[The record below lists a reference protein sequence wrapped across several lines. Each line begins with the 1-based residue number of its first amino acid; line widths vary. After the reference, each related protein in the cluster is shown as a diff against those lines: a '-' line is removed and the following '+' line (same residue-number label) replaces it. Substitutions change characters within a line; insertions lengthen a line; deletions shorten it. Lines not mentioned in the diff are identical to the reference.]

1 MRGADR
7 TGEKVKIKSIRDN
20 RLAFVLGDFFLLKC
34 QNRVEGQPL
43 AKKFIKLHKIA

>member
-20 RLAFVLGDFFLLKC
+20 RLAFVLGDFFFVKMSKP
-34 QNRVEGQPL
+34 RGRT
-43 AKKFIKLHKIA
+43 AFGKKIH